1 MSRRQLPA
9 AAVLAGPAVLKAPRP
24 DSTRPHTTID
34 EITKELRGSGLEG
47 WPLVDAAIVAVN
59 AAFDHHSLWHLWESP
74 RLAVANGRGWSGQYN
89 QALARVLRDLGFDVE
104 VVHAAPGT
112 RSGSQSP
119 VAGGHTRQGHPR
131 RTKARGLCQP
141 PDEPRRESA
150 RHDERG
156 APRPSVDEG
165 QRFGCACSRGGT
177 PGLAAG
183 AGSVPA
189 TMGLPTL
196 GRGALRLAPQQA
208 LAPIR
213 SGRAR

>member
-1 MSRRQLPA
+1 MSRRQLLA

-104 VVHAAPGT
+104 VVHAARVRGLGRNPWW
-112 RSGSQSP
+112 Q
-119 VAGGHTRQGHPR
+119 AGHTWARVIHDGRRLEVCASRPTNLAGRVPFVAMSEVRPVHPWTR
-131 RTKARGLCQP
+131 ASV
-141 PDEPRRESA
+141 SA
-150 RHDERG
+150 
-156 APRPSVDEG
+156 
-165 QRFGCACSRGGT
+165 
-177 PGLAAG
+177 
-183 AGSVPA
+183 
-189 TMGLPTL
+189 
-196 GRGALRLAPQQA
+196 A
-208 LAPIR
+208 LAPVVALQAWR
-213 SGRAR
+213 QVLGASQPRWVYRRFDEEL